1 MIIYNKLSSP
11 SNYYSSY
18 TRPTDN
24 IKWIVMHY
32 TGNDGDTAK
41 GNANYFANNSVSA
54 SAHYFVD
61 DISIYRSV
69 PDEYTAWSV
78 GGSQYSDCGKTG
90 GGRYHG
96 QCTNSNSIS
105 IEMCDTNKDGRIDVS
120 EATLK
125 NAVDLTRM
133 LMNKYHIDINHVI
146 CHFDVTG
153 KRCPNFND
161 GAWIL
166 GQRKDFKRF
175 KAMLED
181 DDMTEAQVKQIAEEV
196 TKTLLQGVG
205 TTPSAWAEKIHTIDR
220 AKEAGITK
228 EGERPRGYATRE
240 ETMEM
245 CLGVLED
252 LKDGIKAAVADA
264 LSEIIKDLVK
274 TMGDDAK

>member
-1 MIIYNKLSSP
+1 MMKKIMKLP
-11 SNYYSSY
+11 
-18 TRPTDN
+18 
-24 IKWIVMHY
+24 
-32 TGNDGDTAK
+32 
-41 GNANYFANNSVSA
+41 
-54 SAHYFVD
+54 
-61 DISIYRSV
+61 
-69 PDEYTAWSV
+69 
-78 GGSQYSDCGKTG
+78 
-90 GGRYHG
+90 
-96 QCTNSNSIS
+96 
-105 IEMCDTNKDGRIDVS
+105 
-120 EATLK
+120 
-125 NAVDLTRM
+125 LTEN

-196 TKTLLQGVG
+196 TKSLLQGVG
-205 TTPSAWAEKIHTIDR
+205 TTPSSWAEKIHTIDR

-228 EGERPRGYATRE
+228 DGERPRGYTTRE

-252 LKDGIKAAVADA
+252 LKNDIKVAVADSLA
-264 LSEIIKDLVK
+264 DIIKDLVK